1 MNNENSKDSRKKTL
15 ALLDFASSY
24 RTSQYDPVEKFYK
37 PCLSCAT
44 KYDRAVGYFRST
56 IYLIIGDAIVNFAKR
71 GGKIRLICSPA
82 LYDDD
87 VESIEYAYEQRQARI
102 ASAILDEIDQMIE
115 VPGGAYPTKV
125 LATLVLVEALEIR
138 IAIRPRDQGIYHEKI
153 GVFGD
158 GTNSISFIGSA
169 NETWGGWH
177 TRGNFESVEVF
188 CSWKDANER
197 DRVLRH
203 EDYFNQLWSG
213 NISGV
218 EVVSFPAAAK
228 AHLIQGAHLTLD
240 DIDTEQLRRLQ
251 QNGRIPLKHQVEAI
265 SNWEACGRRGIL
277 EHATGSGK
285 TITAITA
292 IKKHLV
298 DDMPAIVLVP
308 SRLLL
313 EQWDREVR
321 AEIPQAVILL
331 AGGGNDEWKKGGR
344 LRGMTSRGTGLGPRI
359 VIATM
364 QTAATPLFRSRVAQ
378 GDHLLMI
385 TDEVHQSGS
394 PFNSNVFMI
403 DSGPRLGMSAT
414 PYRYGD
420 LEGTARIFDYFGQVV
435 LPKFTLEDA
444 INAGRLVAYEY
455 HPHPVYLTADE
466 TDKWKSDSVR
476 IRLEIARGKTDD
488 RGKKIIS
495 ERARMMIIQR
505 SRIAKK
511 ARNKLYLAVETLK
524 DSYEDGQRWLIYCE
538 DTGQLGEVMEQ
549 LTTVDL
555 HPIEYHSSMDG
566 DRTAALEWFTKIGGI
581 LVSIKCL
588 DEGIDLPAV
597 DHAFI
602 LASSQNPRQFIQRRG
617 RVLRKAEGKAI
628 AIIHDA
634 IVVPMSLEED
644 PEQFSLLK
652 GELLRAIEFANSA
665 LNLGAGIEL
674 RGIAVRLGLDPDTL
688 TEDGIEEDES

>member
-1 MNNENSKDSRKKTL
+1 MNNEKSRYTGANLTL
-15 ALLDFASSY
+15 FDFAASY
-24 RTSQYDPVEKFYK
+24 RTGQHDPIEGFYK
-37 PCLSCAT
+37 PCISCANN
-44 KYDRAVGYFRST
+44 YDRAVGYFRST
-56 IYLIIGDAIVNFAKR
+56 IYLIIGEAIVNFAKR

-82 LYDDD
+82 LYNDD
-87 VESIEYAYEQRQARI
+87 VASIESAYEQRQARI
-102 ASAILDEIDQMIE
+102 ANALQDEIDQMIE
-115 VPGGAYPTKV
+115 VPDGAYPTKV
-125 LATLVLVEALEIR
+125 LATLVYVGALEIK
-138 IAIRPRDQGIYHEKI
+138 IAVRPGDHGIYHEKI
-153 GVFGD
+153 GVFSD

-177 TRGNFESVEVF
+177 ARGNFESVEVF
-188 CSWKDANER
+188 CTWKDGNDRE
-197 DRVLRH
+197 RVLRH
-203 EDYFNQLWSG
+203 EEYFNQLWNG
-213 NISGV
+213 NIPGV
-218 EVVSFPAAAK
+218 EVVPFPEAARL
-228 AHLIQGAHLTLD
+228 HLIQAAHPTLD

-251 QNGRIPLKHQVEAI
+251 QKGRTPLRHQIEAI
-265 SNWEACGRRGIL
+265 TNWEACGKRGIL

-292 IKKHLV
+292 IKKHLA
-298 DDMPAIVLVP
+298 DDMPAMVLVP

-321 AEIPQAVILL
+321 EEIPQAVTLL
-331 AGGGNDEWKKGGR
+331 VGGGNDGWRKGGR
-344 LRGMTSRGTGLGPRI
+344 LRGMTSRGNGLGPRI

-364 QTAATPLFRSRVAQ
+364 QTAASPFFRSRIAQ

-394 PFNSNVFMI
+394 SYNSNVFLI

-420 LEGTARIFDYFGQVV
+420 PEGTARIFDYFGQVV

-444 INAGRLVAYEY
+444 ISAGRLVAYEY

-466 TDKWKSDSVR
+466 ADEWKSESTR
-476 IRLEIARGKTDD
+476 IRLEIARSKTDD
-488 RGKKIIS
+488 GGKKIIS
-495 ERARMMIIQR
+495 DRARMMIIQR

-511 ARNKLYLAVETLK
+511 ARNKINLAVETLR
-524 DSYEDGQRWLIYCE
+524 DTYEDGQRWLIYCE
-538 DTGQLGEVMEQ
+538 DTGQLQEVMEQ
-549 LTTVDL
+549 LTAVDL
-555 HPIEYHSSMDG
+555 RPIEYHSSMDG
-566 DRTAALEWFTKIGGI
+566 DRKAALEWFTKIGGI

-597 DHAFI
+597 DHALI

-617 RVLRKAEGKAI
+617 RVLRKADGKAI

-634 IVVPMSLEED
+634 IVVPMSLEDE
-644 PEQFSLLK
+644 PEQFALLK
-652 GELLRAIEFANSA
+652 SELLRAIEFAKSA
-665 LNLGAGIEL
+665 LNLAAGIEP
-674 RGIAVRLGLDPDTL
+674 RGIAARLGLDPDTL

>member
-1 MNNENSKDSRKKTL
+1 MF
-15 ALLDFASSY
+15 DFTGAY
-24 RTSQYDPVEKFYK
+24 RTSQHDPVEGFYK
-37 PCLSCAT
+37 PCLSCAN

-87 VESIEYAYEQRQARI
+87 VASIESAYEQRQARI
-102 ASAILDEIDQMIE
+102 VNAIQDEIDQMIE
-115 VPGGAYPTKV
+115 VPDGAYPTKV
-125 LATLVLVEALEIR
+125 LATLVFVGALEIK
-138 IAIRPRDQGIYHEKI
+138 IAVRPGDHGIYHEKI
-153 GVFGD
+153 GVFRD
-158 GTNSISFIGSA
+158 ETNSVSFIGSA

-177 TRGNFESVEVF
+177 ARGNFESVEVF
-188 CSWKDANER
+188 CTWKDDNER
-197 DRVLRH
+197 ERVLRH
-203 EDYFNQLWSG
+203 EEYFNQLWNG
-213 NISGV
+213 DISGL
-218 EVVSFPAAAK
+218 EVISFPEAARL
-228 AHLIQGAHLTLD
+228 HLIQGAYPTLD
-240 DIDTEQLRRLQ
+240 DIDIEQLQKLQ
-251 QNGRIPLKHQVEAI
+251 RKGRTPLKHQVEAI
-265 SNWEACGRRGIL
+265 TNWEACGKRGIL

-292 IKKHLV
+292 IKKHLD

-321 AEIPQAVILL
+321 EEIPLAVTLL
-331 AGGGNDEWKKGGR
+331 AGGGNNGWRKGGR
-344 LRGMTSRGTGLGPRI
+344 LRGMTSRGTGFGPRI

-364 QTAATPLFRSRVAQ
+364 QTAATPFFRSRVTQ

-394 PFNSNVFMI
+394 TFNSNVFLI

-420 LEGTARIFDYFGQVV
+420 PEGTARIFNYFGQVV

-444 INAGRLVAYEY
+444 ISAGRLVAYEY

-466 TDKWKSDSVR
+466 ADKWKSESAR

-488 RGKKIIS
+488 GGKKIIS
-495 ERARMMIIQR
+495 DRARMMIIQR

-511 ARNKLYLAVETLK
+511 AKNKLHLAVETLR

-538 DTGQLGEVMEQ
+538 DTGQLQEVMEQ
-549 LTTVDL
+549 LTAVDL
-555 HPIEYHSSMDG
+555 RPIEYHSSMDG
-566 DRTAALEWFTKIGGI
+566 DRKAALEWFTKIGGI

-597 DHAFI
+597 DHALI

-617 RVLRKAEGKAI
+617 RVLRKADGKSI

-634 IVVPMSLEED
+634 IVVPMSLEDE
-644 PEQFSLLK
+644 PEQFALLK
-652 GELLRAIEFANSA
+652 SELLRAIEFAKSA
-665 LNLGAGIEL
+665 LNLAAGIEL

>member
-1 MNNENSKDSRKKTL
+1 MSSENSRDSGANL
-15 ALLDFASSY
+15 ALFDFASSY
-24 RTSQYDPVEKFYK
+24 RTNQHDPVEGFYK
-37 PCLSCAT
+37 PCLSCAN

-71 GGKIRLICSPA
+71 GGKIRLICSPS

-87 VESIEYAYEQRQARI
+87 VESIESAYEQRQARI
-102 ASAILDEIDQMIE
+102 ASAIQDEIDQMIE
-115 VPGGAYPTKV
+115 VSDGAYPTKV
-125 LATLVLVEALEIR
+125 LATLVFVGALEIK
-138 IAIRPRDQGIYHEKI
+138 IAVRPGDHGIYHEKI
-153 GVFGD
+153 GVFRD
-158 GTNSISFIGSA
+158 ETNSISFIGSA

-177 TRGNFESVEVF
+177 VRGNFESVEVF
-188 CSWKDANER
+188 CTWKDDNER
-197 DRVLRH
+197 ERVLRH
-203 EDYFNQLWSG
+203 EEYFNQLWNG
-213 NISGV
+213 NIPGV
-218 EVVSFPAAAK
+218 EVVPFPEAARL
-228 AHLIQGAHLTLD
+228 HLIQGAHPTLD
-240 DIDTEQLRRLQ
+240 DIDTEQLRKLQ
-251 QNGRIPLKHQVEAI
+251 QKSRTPLKHQVEAI
-265 SNWEACGRRGIL
+265 TNWEACGKRGIL

-285 TITAITA
+285 TITAIIA

-321 AEIPQAVILL
+321 EEVPQAVILL
-331 AGGGNDEWKKGGR
+331 AGGGNDGWRKGGR

-359 VIATM
+359 VIVTI
-364 QTAATPLFRSRVAQ
+364 QTAATPFFRSRVAQ

-394 PFNSNVFMI
+394 TFNSNAFLI
-403 DSGPRLGMSAT
+403 DTGPRLGMSAT

-420 LEGTARIFDYFGQVV
+420 PEGTARIFDYFGQIV

-444 INAGRLVAYEY
+444 INAGRLVTYEY

-466 TDKWKSDSVR
+466 ADEWKSESAR

-488 RGKKIIS
+488 GGKKIIS
-495 ERARMMIIQR
+495 DRARMMIIQR

-511 ARNKLYLAVETLK
+511 ARNKIHLAVETLRNN
-524 DSYEDGQRWLIYCE
+524 YENGQRWLIYCE
-538 DTGQLGEVMEQ
+538 DTGQLQEVMEQ
-549 LTTVDL
+549 LIAVDL
-555 HPIEYHSSMDG
+555 RPIEYHSSMDG
-566 DRTAALEWFTKIGGI
+566 DRKAALEWFTKIGGI

-597 DHAFI
+597 DHALI

-617 RVLRKAEGKAI
+617 RVLRKADSKAI

-634 IVVPMSLEED
+634 IVVPMSLEDE
-644 PEQFSLLK
+644 PEQFALLK
-652 GELLRAIEFANSA
+652 SELLRAIEFAKSA
-665 LNLGAGIEL
+665 LNLAAGIEL
-674 RGIAVRLGLDPDTL
+674 RGIAARLGLDPDTL